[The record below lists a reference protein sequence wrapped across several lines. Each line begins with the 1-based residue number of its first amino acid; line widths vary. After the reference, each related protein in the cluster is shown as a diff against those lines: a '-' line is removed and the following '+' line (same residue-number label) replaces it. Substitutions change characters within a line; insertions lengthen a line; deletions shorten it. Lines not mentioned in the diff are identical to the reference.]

1 MTSCTTVLALFYVLA
16 MIRKGPLTSE
26 EIARL
31 DEVAALIGVSI
42 MSARVKFATM
52 PWHMLDAALDA

>member
-1 MTSCTTVLALFYVLA
+1 

-26 EIARL
+26 EMARL